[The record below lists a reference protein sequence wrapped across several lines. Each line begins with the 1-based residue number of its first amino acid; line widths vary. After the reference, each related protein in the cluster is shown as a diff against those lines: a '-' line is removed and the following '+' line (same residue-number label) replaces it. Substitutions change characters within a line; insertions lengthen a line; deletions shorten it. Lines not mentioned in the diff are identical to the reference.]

1 LIDFSKSI
9 IVFGEN
15 EFPVQFIG
23 SESSSSNT
31 WLWGCYKMNLE
42 EKLVKEF
49 SQLSEDKKKEV
60 IDFVEFL
67 KMKERNEKIELMDLI
82 IDENEEALKELVKYY

>member
-1 LIDFSKSI
+1 
-9 IVFGEN
+9 
-15 EFPVQFIG
+15 
-23 SESSSSNT
+23 
-31 WLWGCYKMNLE
+31 MNLE